1 MNTDITALI
10 QKFKAQGLTTKQ
22 AIERAMSMQKEQQS
36 KERAEVEKEFDFRK
50 FRKKKER

>member
-22 AIERAMSMQKEQQS
+22 AIERAMDMQKEHQT
-36 KERAEVEKEFDFRK
+36 KERAEVEREFDFRRFK
-50 FRKKKER
+50 KRK